1 MEDQGLG
8 RYIRTL
14 SKLTRELKSNFNP
27 EEGFPLNKT
36 EFVTLMELKAN
47 PGKPM
52 KHYQCA
58 SGIESGSF
66 TYLADDLEKKG
77 YVRRVPA
84 ADDKRKTVLEL
95 TDTGSR
101 MADVIHARVEAHVSE
116 KLAVLTDSQRAD
128 LASAMSV
135 LDDILTQLERQ
146 HG

>member
-1 MEDQGLG
+1 MSNNGLG

-14 SKLTRELKSNFNP
+14 SRLTRELKSNFYP

-36 EFVTLMELKAN
+36 EFVALMELKTN

-77 YVRRVPA
+77 IARRVPA

-95 TDTGSR
+95 TDAGSR
-101 MADVIHARVEAHVSE
+101 MAEVIHARTDAHVSE

-128 LASAMSV
+128 FAAAISV
-135 LDDILTQLERQ
+135 LEDILQQLEKQ